1 MRLIDADAANVDRIS
16 CFYGDRAYLDDVQ
29 EWINEQPTVDPVKH
43 GHWHDVYMISQQ
55 TIAQTCSCCSNSVVR
70 SIANVFHY
78 CPTCGAKM
86 DL

>member
-1 MRLIDADAANVDRIS
+1 MRLIDADDILYTKDDSGLRDFDYAI
-16 CFYGDRAYLDDVQ
+16 RAQL
-29 EWINEQPTVDPVKH
+29 ENLPTIDPVKH
-43 GHWHDVYMISQQ
+43 GHWHDVYMLSQQ

-78 CPTCGAKM
+78 CPSCGAKM